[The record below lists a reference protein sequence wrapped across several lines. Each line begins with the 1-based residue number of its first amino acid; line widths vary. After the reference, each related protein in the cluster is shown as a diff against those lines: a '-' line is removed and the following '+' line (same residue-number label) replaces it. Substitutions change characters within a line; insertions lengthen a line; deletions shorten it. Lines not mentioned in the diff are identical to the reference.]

1 MQKTKE
7 FTQQKPYLVKRVSL
21 TDSFKTIP
29 SGMTVTY
36 DCRVA
41 GPMASAKSCVSR
53 LNKAAGYEEYKV
65 TSEDNGVTYSV
76 SHIKS

>member
-7 FTQQKPYLVKRVSL
+7 TTPQNQYLVKRVSL
-21 TDSFKTIP
+21 TDTVKSIP
-29 SGMTVTY
+29 VGKTVTY

-53 LNKAAGYEEYKV
+53 LNKAAGREEYKI
-65 TSEDNGVTYSV
+65 TTTDNGVTYSV
-76 SHIKS
+76 THNK

>member
-53 LNKAAGYEEYKV
+53 LNKAAGREEYKI
-65 TSEDNGVTYSV
+65 TSENNGVTYSV
-76 SHIKS
+76 THNK

>member
-1 MQKTKE
+1 MQNTKE
-7 FTQQKPYLVKRVSL
+7 LSQQKPYLVKRVSL

-76 SHIKS
+76 THLKK

>member
-53 LNKAAGYEEYKV
+53 LNKAAGFEEYKIG
-65 TSEDNGVTYSV
+65 TEDNGVTYSV
-76 SHIKS
+76 THNK